1 MTRLRD
7 FGFSRHACSLVLG
20 ILVCMANAH
29 ACPVCYGQTDVQTSQ
44 GMSMAVLL
52 LGGVTAGVVAAL
64 GSFFMNIRRRA
75 LRANDEQSQR
85 DKTPHA

>member
-1 MTRLRD
+1 MTRLREIVHL
-7 FGFSRHACSLVLG
+7 RLARWLVLG
-20 ILVCMANAH
+20 ILTCTATARS
-29 ACPVCYGQTDVQTSQ
+29 CPVCYGQTDVQTSQ

-75 LRANDEQSQR
+75 LRGGAQATFAPKD
-85 DKTPHA
+85 